1 MTTLLLQLPHT
12 SQTLQLPDCRS
23 DDIKDTLYNVL
34 QHLDRLAS
42 DVTSSGD
49 PFASAGVSRWRKDLE
64 KRRDLLLTPEQL
76 ELLAATPEGSHLTIV
91 GDLHCQRIPWET
103 LPVQSQALGLRF
115 AVGRRLQSSAPAA
128 AQPAKSLDP
137 DRPLTGTGCVP
148 TADSWQLISVDLE
161 QRIVERRLRAL
172 LH

>member
-1 MTTLLLQLPHT
+1 
-12 SQTLQLPDCRS
+12 
-23 DDIKDTLYNVL
+23 
-34 QHLDRLAS
+34 
-42 DVTSSGD
+42 
-49 PFASAGVSRWRKDLE
+49 
-64 KRRDLLLTPEQL
+64 L

-128 AQPAKSLDP
+128 AQPAHSLDP

-172 LH
+172 LHSPHRLSPLNAAPLELTVADFSRILSENSWVHFAGHAV